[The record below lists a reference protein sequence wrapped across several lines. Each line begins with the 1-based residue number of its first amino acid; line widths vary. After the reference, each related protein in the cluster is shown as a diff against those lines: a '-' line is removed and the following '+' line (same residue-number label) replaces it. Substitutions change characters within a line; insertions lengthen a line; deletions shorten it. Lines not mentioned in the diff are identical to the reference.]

1 MIMASL
7 RRYPGPNHRAM
18 TLIEMLFLVA
28 IIAIG
33 ILVMIPVIMYS
44 RDNYRNAQCYSNL
57 QQIAIGTHQYEAS
70 MGTFPSGFFWSVIP
84 GKNLEEASLASSH
97 GSLVSILPFVE
108 QSSLYSSL
116 NFGHNI
122 HSEVNMTVCATRI
135 SLFQCPADPEIT
147 TLSTIPNSALVPS
160 NTSSGSH
167 LIAKSSY
174 ASVAGP
180 WVVNA
185 WKLPGLG
192 QGERSSYPESVKNQL
207 GMFNVS
213 SFLKLDDVTDGASS
227 TIMFGEH
234 SQEHVKPDLRND
246 SFWWVSGNH
255 GDTLI
260 STMFPINS
268 YRYGLNPE
276 IDLISASSSHG
287 RTTNFAFVDGSV
299 RPIRDTIA
307 TMSFQFNPEK
317 LFPTGGTHVQSWISH
332 SVQTESTGPDPF
344 WDTTFKLRPGERFGL
359 YQALSTRAG
368 GEQVGGF

>member
-1 MIMASL
+1 MRMVHS
-7 RRYPGPNHRAM
+7 RNPMPEFRAM
-18 TLIEMLFLVA
+18 TLVEMLFLVA

-33 ILVMIPVIMYS
+33 LLVMIPVILYS
-44 RDNYRNAQCYSNL
+44 RDHSRNTQCQSNL
-57 QQIAIGTHQYEAS
+57 RQIASGTHQYEAS
-70 MGTFPSGFFWSVIP
+70 ASVFPAGFFWSVIP
-84 GKNLEEASLASSH
+84 GKNREEASLASSH
-97 GSLVSILPFVE
+97 GPLVSILPFVE

-180 WVVNA
+180 WVVNT
-185 WKLPGLG
+185 WRLPGLG

-207 GMFNVS
+207 GMFNIS
-213 SFLKLDDVTDGASS
+213 HFMKLDDVTDGAAS
-227 TIMFGEH
+227 TMMFGEH
-234 SQEHVKPDLRND
+234 SLEHVKSNLRND

-268 YRYGLNPE
+268 WRYGLDPE

-287 RTTNFAFVDGSV
+287 RTANFAFADGSV

-307 TMSFQFNPEK
+307 TMSFQFNPKK
-317 LFPTGGTHVQSWISH
+317 LFPTGGTHVQSWISQ
-332 SVQTESTGPDPF
+332 SVLTESTGPDPF